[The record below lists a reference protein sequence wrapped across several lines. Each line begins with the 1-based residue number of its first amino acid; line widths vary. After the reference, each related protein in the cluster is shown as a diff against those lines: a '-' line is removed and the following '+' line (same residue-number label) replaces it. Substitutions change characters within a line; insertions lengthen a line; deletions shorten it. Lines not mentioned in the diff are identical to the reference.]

1 MQNSALFGRSN
12 FHRRQT
18 GKCCDQV
25 SCLSSSLPP
34 TAGDVSCRGAHA
46 HGRKYS
52 KAFCDGLLLEM
63 SAVVAAHGWR
73 YQLSP
78 ATHSWPCICCG
89 QPLLEMSTVAAAY
102 YWRFQCSHGF
112 PMLEI
117 SCHGCRPLEM
127 PPLLGLSTI
136 MAIDC
141 LCQLSLPPTVR
152 DFKSIFAPH
161 C

>member
-1 MQNSALFGRSN
+1 MSAAVAPMR
-12 FHRRQT
+12 
-18 GKCCDQV
+18 
-25 SCLSSSLPP
+25 
-34 TAGDVSCRGAHA
+34 TAGN
-46 HGRKYS
+46 

-63 SAVVAAHGWR
+63 SAVVAANGWRCQLPWRPCARPEIKLFVRALLLEMSAVVAAHGWR
-73 YQLSP
+73 CQLSP

-89 QPLLEMSTVAAAY
+89 KPLLEMSTVAAAH

-112 PMLEI
+112 PLLEI

-127 PPLLGLSTI
+127 PPLLGLSMV

-152 DFKSIFAPH
+152 DF
-161 C
+161 

>member
-1 MQNSALFGRSN
+1 MADMLRHSQCKILPCLAALIS
-12 FHRRQT
+12 
-18 GKCCDQV
+18 
-25 SCLSSSLPP
+25 
-34 TAGDVSCRGAHA
+34 TAGKRTNVATRCPVSHLACRPQLKMSAAVAPMRTAGN
-46 HGRKYS
+46 

-89 QPLLEMSTVAAAY
+89 QPLLEMSTVAAAH

-112 PMLEI
+112 PLLEI

-127 PPLLGLSTI
+127 PPLLGLSKI

-152 DFKSIFAPH
+152 DF
-161 C
+161 